1 MEKKI
6 KEMVSR
12 QAILHPHCIVCGKSN
27 RQGLN
32 LSFRMRED
40 GGVEG
45 RFRCG
50 ETYQGYNGMLHGG
63 VISSILDGAMTNC
76 LFSSGKT
83 AVTGELKV
91 RFLVPVMVGR
101 EAVVSARV
109 KKSCPPLHVME
120 SEMIQ
125 DGRVVARAKAKF
137 MEVQNVN
144 AKLNVAQASCL

>member
-1 MEKKI
+1 MEEKI

-27 RQGLN
+27 GQGLN
-32 LSFRMRED
+32 LSFRVCED

-50 ETYQGYNGMLHGG
+50 EAYQGYNGLLHGG

-83 AVTGELKV
+83 AVIGELKV
-91 RFLVPVMVGR
+91 RFLIPVMVGC
-101 EAVVSARV
+101 EAIVSARV

-120 SEMIQ
+120 SEIVQ
-125 DGRVVARAKAKF
+125 DGRIAARAKAKF
-137 MEVQNVN
+137 MEIRDVN
-144 AKLNVAQASCL
+144 AKRIRA

>member
-1 MEKKI
+1 MEKSI
-6 KEMVSR
+6 KEMISR
-12 QAILHPHCIVCGKSN
+12 QTVLHPNCIVCGKSN
-27 RQGLN
+27 GQGLN
-32 LSFRMRED
+32 LSFQVCEE
-40 GGVEG
+40 GGIQG
-45 RFRCG
+45 RFSCSSVF
-50 ETYQGYNGMLHGG
+50 QGYNGFLHGG

-91 RFLVPVMVGR
+91 RFLIPVMVGC
-101 EAVVSARV
+101 ETVVSARV